1 MVGSIYLEGFWK
13 TVIMK
18 FLKRGELS
26 NDYNAVR
33 RLRYIVASIIL
44 LKYYFTEDGSLF
56 LI

>member
-1 MVGSIYLEGFWK
+1 M
-13 TVIMK
+13 TAIMK

-26 NDYNAVR
+26 NDYDAAR

-56 LI
+56 FI